1 MDAFRRSELNVE
13 QETRRWQLYSLLGDL
28 PPRDRPVSARKVSET
43 SRNGYVLERLELDLN
58 GIEPVPAY
66 FVRPAGTTGRMPT
79 ILYNHSH
86 GGGYKIGK
94 DELLNGR
101 EYIGKPPYAEF
112 LTSMG
117 YSALCIDT
125 WVFGARARWDE
136 LTAFKHLLW
145 EGRVLWGMMVYDSL
159 RAFDYLLTRDDVDA
173 SRIGTLGMSMGST
186 MAWWAAALEPRVKVC
201 VDICCLTDFQAL
213 IEDRGLSRHG
223 VYYYVPGLLKYFT
236 AGQINALI
244 APRAH
249 LGVAGEDDALTP
261 RAGLDRIDAHLK
273 KVYAEC
279 EAPSKWKLLRYP
291 GVAHQETPAMRQAI
305 REFLQAEM

>member
-1 MDAFRRSELNVE
+1 MSVE

-28 PPRDRPVSARKVSET
+28 PPRDRPVGARKLSEE
-43 SRNGYVLERLELDLN
+43 SRDRYVLEKLELDLN
-58 GIEPVPAY
+58 GIEAVPAY
-66 FVRPAGTTGRMPT
+66 FVRPRRATGRLPT

-101 EYIGKPPYAEF
+101 EYLGRPPYADF

-117 YSALCIDT
+117 YAALCIDT
-125 WVFGARARWDE
+125 WVFGERARWDE

-159 RAFDYLLTRDDVDA
+159 RAFDYLLTRGDVDSA
-173 SRIGTLGMSMGST
+173 RIGTVGMSMGST
-186 MAWWAAALEPRVKVC
+186 MAWWTAALEPRMKIC

-213 IEDRGLSRHG
+213 IEEQGLHRHG
-223 VYYYVPGLLKYFT
+223 VYYYVPGLLKHFT
-236 AGQINALI
+236 AAQINGLI

-249 LGVAGEDDALTP
+249 LSVAGEDDALTP
-261 RAGLDRIDAHLK
+261 RAGLDRIDAQLTK
-273 KVYAEC
+273 TYT
-279 EAPSKWKLLRYP
+279 EAGVPSKWRLLRYP
-291 GVAHQETPAMRQAI
+291 GVAHQETPKMREAI
-305 REFLQAEM
+305 GQFLQTEL